1 LSPPSVFWSSPMGWA
16 LLLFVNALPI

>member
-1 LSPPSVFWSSPMGWA
+1 LSPPSIFWSSPMGWA